1 MDMRFGIWN
10 VRSLYSSGSL
20 MTVVK
25 EISKYWVFRAQADWT
40 FILPSELPAKE
51 LHHLPRKMPLGGTM
65 H

>member
-20 MTVVK
+20 VTVVK
-25 EISKYWVFRAQADWT
+25 EISKYMVFRAEADWT
-40 FILPSELPAKE
+40 FILLLELPVKE
-51 LHHLPRKMPLGGTM
+51 LRHLLRKMLPHGTM